1 MPSERGNVDNIGTGM
16 SRRESTAA
24 GLVSERPFMRRFTSL
39 QRYFSSIGALG
50 AAFVCHSVGFIVLA
64 RNLPSADIG
73 KLAMLTAASSF
84 GASWCEIGVCEM
96 ARRRVGRDE
105 TEYASVLG
113 HSLILIF
120 GIGFVISTLLVFCSA
135 YLLELSANFWEGLRI
150 SALIIP
156 ANICLFVFL
165 SFAEQLVTARGKLA
179 RANCIVAGTG
189 LARAVASVFAC
200 YGLGVSTLA
209 GWAPFHLLF
218 YAVASVG
225 TIFALWGYGAPRAVV
240 LRDEIIRGIT
250 ISAWS
255 SLFTVRQN
263 IDLFVLSAVATPGL
277 VGNYSVARRVLSA
290 AAIVGAGFDRIAYSR
305 LVVAGREGV
314 RKVAKLAKTYAAY
327 LILPL
332 VAATLAAFYS
342 AWIIEYVFGPKYD
355 DAIFMTRVLCPIVLA
370 QGMQNLAFDSLNA
383 SEQHSVRLVV
393 SVSAASIGCLL
404 IALLAWIR
412 GVSGVLIGIL
422 GAEFLTAIA
431 LWGTLLWLASA
442 NVARRLAKVE
452 DGPPT

>member
-1 MPSERGNVDNIGTGM
+1 M
-16 SRRESTAA
+16 SRREPTAA
-24 GLVSERPFMRRFTSL
+24 GLVSERRIMRRFTSL

-50 AAFVCHSVGFIVLA
+50 VAFVCHSLGFIVLA
-64 RNLPSADIG
+64 RNLPTADIG

-84 GASWCEIGVCEM
+84 GASWCELGVCEM
-96 ARRRVGRDE
+96 ARRRIGRDQS
-105 TEYASVLG
+105 EYAAVLG

-120 GIGFVISTLLVFCSA
+120 GIGFVVSFLLVFTSA
-135 YLLELSANFWEGLRI
+135 YLLALSADFWESLRI

-156 ANICLFVFL
+156 ANICFFVFL
-165 SFAEQLVTARGKLA
+165 SFAEQLVTARDKLM

-189 LARAVASVFAC
+189 LARAVAAVVAC

-209 GWAPFHLLF
+209 GWAPFHFLF

-225 TIFALWGYGAPRAVV
+225 SIFALWGYGAPRWVI

-255 SLFTVRQN
+255 SLFTIRQN
-263 IDLFVLSAVATPGL
+263 IDLFVLSAVATPAL

-314 RKVAKLAKTYAAY
+314 RKVADLAKTYAGY
-327 LILPL
+327 LIIPL
-332 VAATLAAFYS
+332 VAASLAAFYS
-342 AWIIEYVFGPKYD
+342 AWIIEYVFGAKYD
-355 DAIFMTRVLCPIVLA
+355 DAIFMARVLCPIVLA
-370 QGMQNLAFDSLNA
+370 QGLQNLAFDSLNA

-393 SVSAASIGCLL
+393 SVSAASIGCLI
-404 IALLAWIR
+404 IALLAWIE

-422 GAEFLTAIA
+422 CAEFLTAIA
-431 LWGTLLWLASA
+431 LWGTLLWLASGDT
-442 NVARRLAKVE
+442 ARGLALGKVE
-452 DGPPT
+452 GGPPA